1 MVEERQGNGHHT
13 LKFRGSRGEVS
24 LLLARES
31 GEEQRTEEAR
41 GAEDRDPR
49 AEVRA
54 AWSLWWVGSRLDSKV
69 CSMFNSMFIAM
80 LVIRRSNEVTV

>member
-31 GEEQRTEEAR
+31 GEEQRTES
-41 GAEDRDPR
+41 
-49 AEVRA
+49 A

-69 CSMFNSMFIAM
+69 CSMFISISISM

>member
-31 GEEQRTEEAR
+31 GEEQRGLR
-41 GAEDRDPR
+41 RRDRELR
-49 AEVRA
+49 SEVRA

-69 CSMFNSMFIAM
+69 CSMFNSMFISM
-80 LVIRRSNEVTV
+80 LVIRRSNEVTVTV